1 MKRIFI
7 AGLCLIFCTCSPIT
21 AYSRQGCCSWHGG
34 VKQCGINGKYICKDG
49 TESKSCKCTPIVKP
63 TNTSSAIKLAQA
75 QKPASTQKPKNKVF
89 EDCVHKFLN
98 ADDTIEG
105 DIINYC
111 NELNLQTNELD
122 KELTTI
128 YTEVAEKLYKN
139 PDLAVRLCLRDG
151 EIERSFEMFKELTHT
166 STISLDDKFWEAK
179 FNTCNSLKRTPK
191 YIKIWFMPHLF
202 SANAIRRFAFT
213 NNLTEQIRKQV
224 EQHLKSK

>member
-49 TESKSCKCTPIVKP
+49 TESKTCKCTPIVKP

-105 DIINYC
+105 DFINYC
-111 NELNLQTNELD
+111 TELNSQTNALD
-122 KELTTI
+122 KELTSI

-139 PDLAVRLCLRDG
+139 PDLAVKLCLADDIINNSITRIT
-151 EIERSFEMFKELTHT
+151 ETAKQKHLQFEEEGKAIRFCV
-166 STISLDDKFWEAK
+166 
-179 FNTCNSLKRTPK
+179 CNRLKNEPK
-191 YIKIWFMPHLF
+191 YIKIWFMPHF
-202 SANAIRRFAFT
+202 NTSAMSKNIALIGCFT
-213 NNLTEQIRKQV
+213 EITDEWLKKNNK
-224 EQHLKSK
+224 